1 MVPSVAEHRL
11 RRRGPRDYDGIGLAV
26 PHFAERLSCY
36 CVRIGMADMAYSAFK
51 KRWEQV
57 ALKAA
62 PTLEL
67 ARGWPPA
74 SAPRAC

>member
-1 MVPSVAEHRL
+1 
-11 RRRGPRDYDGIGLAV
+11 
-26 PHFAERLSCY
+26 
-36 CVRIGMADMAYSAFK
+36 MADMAYSAFK

>member
-1 MVPSVAEHRL
+1 
-11 RRRGPRDYDGIGLAV
+11 
-26 PHFAERLSCY
+26 
-36 CVRIGMADMAYSAFK
+36 MADMAYSAFK

-67 ARGWPPA
+67 APLAAG
-74 SAPRAC
+74 